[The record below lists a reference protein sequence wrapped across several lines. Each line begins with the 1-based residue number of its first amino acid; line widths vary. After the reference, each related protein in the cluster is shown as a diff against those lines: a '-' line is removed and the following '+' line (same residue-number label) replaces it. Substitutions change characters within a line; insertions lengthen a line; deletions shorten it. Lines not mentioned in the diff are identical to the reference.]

1 MDAAKVPKLAASA
14 WRRVLTVAF
23 ALLVLG
29 VLAWAYVT
37 GLQLAADR
45 YHVMAFGLYGVL
57 LAAHLVTQSA
67 FACREHRRMR
77 AGAGAVCSYTRT
89 VALTISAYQED
100 PAYLRQCLESVRALH
115 YPPDKLR
122 IIMVIDGN
130 SPDDRYMLDMFAEV
144 FAGEDV
150 GTYVWEGNYH
160 HPAGTKM
167 AEGGSLSA
175 GETLSAYT
183 TTAGG
188 EGLNTMETK
197 MAEGRGP
204 VGMEAPLTYTSMVEG
219 EGPVA
224 TETPRGYTKMVE
236 GRDRITME
244 TPFTY
249 SSEVEDERPVTTE
262 MATGSTK
269 MMDGVGRIAMEMAY
283 TETGPGTP
291 SAYTKVE
298 MRAGPVAM
306 ERPSACTKMAAG
318 GGPVTV
324 EMPSADAEELGGGP
338 PAAYA
343 EVEMEDPGRLVVEEL
358 VRTQRCVCI
367 MQRWGGKR
375 EVMYTAFRALG
386 DAVDYVQVCDSD
398 TKLDPAATVEL
409 VKVLESN
416 ERYGAVG
423 GDVRIL
429 NASDSFI
436 SFMSSLRYW
445 MAFNIER
452 ACQSY
457 FDCVSCIS
465 GPLGLYRNN
474 LLQQFL
480 ESWYNQKFLGT
491 HCTFG
496 DDRHLTNRMLSIG
509 YATKYTAR
517 SRCYSETP
525 AGFLRW
531 LTQQTRWTKSYFRE
545 WLYNAL
551 WWHRHHPWMAYEAVV
566 AGAFPFF
573 VTATVLRLF
582 YGGSLWDVLWVLLCV
597 QLVAVLKALYAAS
610 LRGHPVMLLMSVY
623 AVLYMGGLLPAKYL
637 AMATMNQSAW
647 GTSGRRRMVGN
658 YLPLLPLGIWGLLL
672 LGGLLYTAAA
682 EARSDWSGEAK
693 QAEKAYLVVGAG
705 VYIAYW
711 ALMAGLYWVWVRRA
725 CRKRAGGYRLQA

>member
-386 DAVDYVQVCDSD
+386 DAVDYVQVGPTS
-398 TKLDPAATVEL
+398 A
-409 VKVLESN
+409 LERPPFCLGICYPSLHPSN
-416 ERYGAVG
+416 YLH
-423 GDVRIL
+423 IHP
-429 NASDSFI
+429 SFHPSTDLSLYPYTPQLSIHLSIPPGIQGKPPPSHIYI
-436 SFMSSLRYW
+436 SSSLPSLPPSSPIYLPPCKESPTIHPSLPPP
-445 MAFNIER
+445 M
-452 ACQSY
+452 
-457 FDCVSCIS
+457 
-465 GPLGLYRNN
+465 PTP
-474 LLQQFL
+474 FL
-480 ESWYNQKFLGT
+480 SFSF
-491 HCTFG
+491 H
-496 DDRHLTNRMLSIG
+496 LSIPD
-509 YATKYTAR
+509 TLHLHP
-517 SRCYSETP
+517 SISM
-525 AGFLRW
+525 
-531 LTQQTRWTKSYFRE
+531 SI
-545 WLYNAL
+545 
-551 WWHRHHPWMAYEAVV
+551 HH
-566 AGAFPFF
+566 F
-573 VTATVLRLF
+573 
-582 YGGSLWDVLWVLLCV
+582 
-597 QLVAVLKALYAAS
+597 
-610 LRGHPVMLLMSVY
+610 
-623 AVLYMGGLLPAKYL
+623 
-637 AMATMNQSAW
+637 
-647 GTSGRRRMVGN
+647 
-658 YLPLLPLGIWGLLL
+658 
-672 LGGLLYTAAA
+672 
-682 EARSDWSGEAK
+682 
-693 QAEKAYLVVGAG
+693 
-705 VYIAYW
+705 
-711 ALMAGLYWVWVRRA
+711 
-725 CRKRAGGYRLQA
+725 